1 MNMEKD
7 VNIRNLC
14 ANSELLK
21 VNYSKKANEIR
32 LNIN

>member
-1 MNMEKD
+1 MEKD

-14 ANSELLK
+14 VNLELLK

-32 LNIN
+32 QNIN

>member
-1 MNMEKD
+1 MEKD

-14 ANSELLK
+14 ANPELLK

-32 LNIN
+32 QNIN

>member
-1 MNMEKD
+1 MEKD

-14 ANSELLK
+14 ENSELLE

-32 LNIN
+32 QNMN

>member
-1 MNMEKD
+1 MEKD

-14 ANSELLK
+14 ENSELSK

-32 LNIN
+32 QNIN